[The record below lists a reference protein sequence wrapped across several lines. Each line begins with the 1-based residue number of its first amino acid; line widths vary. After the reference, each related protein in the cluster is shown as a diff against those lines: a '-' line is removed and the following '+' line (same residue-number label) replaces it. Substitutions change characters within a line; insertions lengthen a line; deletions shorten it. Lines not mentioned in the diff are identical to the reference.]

1 VALFGIGAGA
11 AGLGA
16 VVRAERRL
24 LTAGLVGALGLTM
37 MSLWGQGVSNVGR
50 RPA

>member
-16 VVRAERRL
+16 AVRAERRL